1 MNKRDKVDHTVE
13 ERGLELNVASLE
25 VEAVRY
31 IKLGPG
37 RKWAGDAIRRGI
49 VPLDF
54 RGVGHDACANGDW
67 DDVRR
72 QLIAIGRKERALK
85 DDVRELKDFY
95 CLGANTLWF
104 TIAHGYV
111 WWTFAQN
118 RIFGRDSDDVD
129 APPRFRPVRTP
140 WRNTSLTGSL
150 LTERSFSSALSSIA
164 SYQRTICE
172 VREADY
178 LLRRIRGEDEPLR
191 VKANGLIGEVTTIA
205 ADLVR
210 RLDWRDFETLV
221 DLIFAHSGYKRQT
234 ALGGAQPDVDFV
246 ARQPLTG
253 DSAWVQIKSHAT
265 QAIFE
270 DYLGRFR
277 REAGASAFFFVYH
290 SANRP
295 IRMRTEM
302 PNVYIWSA
310 DKIADAAV
318 EAGLFRWV
326 SERIL

>member
-1 MNKRDKVDHTVE
+1 MNKLRLANETAGKRDSVT
-13 ERGLELNVASLE
+13 ASPFKAG
-25 VEAVRY
+25 AVRY

-37 RKWAGDAIRRGI
+37 RKWAGDAIERGI

-54 RGVGHDACANGDW
+54 RGVGHDACARGDW
-67 DDVRR
+67 HEVRR
-72 QLIAIGRKERALK
+72 QLIAMGRNERALK
-85 DDVRELKDFY
+85 DDERELKEFY
-95 CLGANTLWF
+95 GLGPDTLWF
-104 TIAHGYV
+104 TIADGYV
-111 WWTFAQN
+111 WWTFAQE
-118 RIFGRDSDDVD
+118 RVFEGDRDDAD

-150 LTERSFSSALSSIA
+150 LTERSVSSALSSIA
-164 SYQRTICE
+164 SYQRTICA
-172 VREADY
+172 VREAEY

-191 VKANGLIGEVTTIA
+191 LKANQLLGEMTTTA

-253 DSAWVQIKSHAT
+253 DSAWVQVKSHAT
-265 QAIFE
+265 QVVFE
-270 DYLGRFR
+270 DYLKRFK
-277 REAGASAFFFVYH
+277 REAGAGTFFFIYH

-295 IRMRTEM
+295 IRTAADM
-302 PNVYIWSA
+302 PNVHIWSA
-310 DKIADAAV
+310 DKVASAAV
-318 EAGLFRWV
+318 EAGLFGWV
-326 SERIL
+326 TEHIL